1 MSRIINVRDLRI
13 NESEPVKSL
22 DYVGII
28 APKSIKKNLFK
39 KIKKFEKKFL
49 TE

>member
-1 MSRIINVRDLRI
+1 MSRIIDVRDLRI
-13 NESEPVKSL
+13 NESEPLKSF

-28 APKSIKKNLFK
+28 APESKKKNFFK